1 MVLLDSVSDVFLPVY
16 GYLTDKSTSRIKANS
31 SFRCFMDKF
40 LRSFISIEKSIQI
53 ATLIGLVVFLG
64 YLGFLNYRSDRTP
77 SVPVTSP
84 TTQQ

>member
-1 MVLLDSVSDVFLPVY
+1 
-16 GYLTDKSTSRIKANS
+16 
-31 SFRCFMDKF
+31 MDKF